1 MAYKPLEL
9 DRKNLTIM
17 GVKFPDKE
25 TFEQVSCGLGTN
37 MFEGFEPT
45 PHGIEIIR
53 NYVLNKIT
61 IEKLLELAKNN
72 AYA

>member
-1 MAYKPLEL
+1 MAYKPLKV
-9 DRKNLTIM
+9 DRENLTIM
-17 GVKFPDKE
+17 GVKFPDQD
-25 TFEQVSCGLGTN
+25 TLEQVSRGLGTN

-45 PHGIEIIR
+45 PNSIEIIR
-53 NYVLNKIT
+53 DYVLNKIT